1 MPPVVPPRSRAN
13 PGGDSESMSRA
24 DLHIH
29 TKYSNRPTNFFL
41 KKLKVS
47 ESMTD
52 PQAAYLIAKRRGM
65 DFVALTD
72 SDTLDGY
79 AQLAQHADVIP
90 ACETTVQFPE
100 DGCPVRLL
108 VYGLND
114 AQLAKLLA
122 YRGNLYSVRDYLLAE
137 NLYHVVAQ
145 PLEPHDG
152 KLSADH
158 LERMLLLFDHYE
170 ARSGGRQMRTNLFAA
185 AFLDALTPEYL
196 DQLQRKWKIV
206 PASERPWQK
215 GQIGASNDYCAQY
228 IGLTWTETPRVNN
241 AAEFMLQLRARAG
254 VPQGNH
260 GSTIASAHSMYR
272 VGSQPYAQK
281 VLKREGDLQGILE
294 LILTRV
300 LSPERPS
307 RRQVVRTLIGSIKG
321 LFKIRKAPSPIE
333 RKLISEII
341 RAYRAL
347 PKEDRL
353 GGIERDD
360 LPTFDAR
367 LYNMAD
373 RVLSDVSYRL
383 LADAMKD
390 FERGQIGGGLP
401 LIAALLPI
409 QSVMAPY
416 LYSFDKLNRDRKL
429 IAEVTQRVD
438 GVLELPKKAP
448 RKKVAWF
455 SDTVTDVNG
464 VSMTLQRMSE
474 IAEKL
479 DEDLQIICSVA
490 ESRAPQGSKFLNFP
504 PVGEIAI
511 PDYELQK
518 LSVPPI
524 LRIVQYLESQD
535 FDEYIISTPG
545 PIGLIAMFCAR
556 LFKVPVRAI
565 YHSDFP
571 QHVRQITGDEGLEET
586 TWKFMRWFYGLADA
600 VYSPS
605 DHYRKQLVEHGFNP
619 RRLFIYTRG
628 TDLDFYNPRHRD
640 ETFYQPH
647 GISNRVIFVYTGRVS
662 REKNL
667 DVVIDAFLQDEVLQ
681 KKAALAIVG
690 DGPYREELA
699 ARNLP
704 PMIVFPGFVKGKQ
717 LAKAYASGDVFV
729 FPSTTDTYGNSV
741 LEAQAS
747 GLPSLVSNEGGP
759 KEIILPGESGLVL
772 PGYDV
777 NAWRDAMRSLVESD
791 DLRHRMAAA
800 ARARAATRDWTT
812 AFREFWDEDPYPKAD
827 EAVRA
832 VVIA

>member
-1 MPPVVPPRSRAN
+1 
-13 PGGDSESMSRA
+13 MSKA

-29 TKYSNRPTNFFL
+29 TKFSNRPTNFFL
-41 KKLKVS
+41 KKMKVS
-47 ESMTD
+47 ESMTE
-52 PQAAYLIAKRRGM
+52 PVAAYEQAKRRGM

-72 SDTLDGY
+72 SDTLEGY
-79 AQLAQHADVIP
+79 AQLAHHADVIP
-90 ACETTVQFPE
+90 ACETATQFPE
-100 DGCPVRLL
+100 DGCPVHLL
-108 VYGLND
+108 IYGLND
-114 AQLAKLLA
+114 AQLSKILSF
-122 YRGNLYSVRDYLLAE
+122 RGNLYTVRDYLLSE
-137 NLYHVVAQ
+137 DLFHVVAQ

-158 LERMLLLFDHYE
+158 IERLLLLFDHFE
-170 ARSGGRQMRTNLFAA
+170 SRSGGRQQRTNEFMS

-196 DQLQRKWKIV
+196 DQIQRKWKIQ

-215 GQIGASNDYCAQY
+215 GQIGSSNDYCGQY
-228 IGLTWTETPRVNN
+228 AGLTWTETASVRTS
-241 AAEFMLQLRARAG
+241 AEYLQKLRQRTG
-254 VPQGNH
+254 VPQGLH
-260 GSTIASAHSMYR
+260 GSTISSAHSMYR
-272 VGSQPYAQK
+272 VGAQIYAQK
-281 VLKREGDLQGILE
+281 VRKSEGDVQGLLE

-300 LSPERPS
+300 LTPEKPTK
-307 RRQVVRTLIGSIKG
+307 RQVTRAVWESVKS
-321 LFKIRKAPSPIE
+321 LFKIRKKPSAVE
-333 RKLISEII
+333 RKLIAETI

-347 PKEDRL
+347 PKEERMV
-353 GGIERDD
+353 GIERDD
-360 LPTFDAR
+360 LETFDAR

-373 RVLSDVSYRL
+373 RVLSNVSYRL
-383 LADAMKD
+383 LEDAMKD
-390 FERGQIGGGLP
+390 FERGQIGSGLP

-409 QSVMAPY
+409 QGVMAPY
-416 LYSFDKLNRDRKL
+416 IYSFDKLNRDRKL
-429 IAEVTQRVD
+429 VKEISARVE
-438 GVLELPKKAP
+438 GTLELPKKSG

-464 VSMTLQRMSE
+464 VSMTLHKMSDV
-474 IAEKL
+474 AEKL
-479 DEDLQIICSVA
+479 DADLEIICSVA
-490 ESRAPQGSKFLNFP
+490 ESRGPTGTKFLNFP
-504 PVGEIAI
+504 PVGEVSI

-524 LRIVQYLESQD
+524 LRIMKYLESQD

-545 PIGLIAMFCAR
+545 PVGLLAMFAAK
-556 LFKVPVRAI
+556 LYQVPVRAI

-571 QHVRQITGDEGLEET
+571 QHVRQITGDEGLEKT
-586 TWKFMRWFYGLADA
+586 TWKFMRWFYGMADA

-605 DHYRKQLVEHGFNP
+605 DHYRKQLVDHGFNP

-640 ETFYQPH
+640 EEFYKPH
-647 GISNRVIFVYTGRVS
+647 GITDRVIFVYTGRVS

-667 DVVIDAFLQDEVLQ
+667 DVVVDAFLQDEVLQ

-690 DGPYREELA
+690 DGPFRDELI
-699 ARNLP
+699 ARKLP

-759 KEIILPGESGLVL
+759 KEIILPNESGFVL

-777 NAWRDAMRSLVESD
+777 NAWREAMRSLVESD

-800 ARARAATRDWTT
+800 ARARAATRDWST
-812 AFREFWDEDPYPKAD
+812 AFREFWDEDPYPKSD
-827 EAVRA
+827 EEVRA

>member
-1 MPPVVPPRSRAN
+1 
-13 PGGDSESMSRA
+13 MSRA

-52 PQAAYLIAKRRGM
+52 PLAAYQLAKRRGM
-65 DFVALTD
+65 DFIALTD
-72 SDTLDGY
+72 SDSLDGY
-79 AQLAQHADVIP
+79 AQLAQFADVIP
-90 ACETTVQFPE
+90 ACETTLQFPE
-100 DGCPVRLL
+100 DGCPVR
-108 VYGLND
+108 VMICGLND
-114 AQLAKLLA
+114 AQLAKMLSL
-122 YRGNLYSVRDYLLAE
+122 RGNLYNVREYLHAE

-152 KLSADH
+152 KLSPDH
-158 LERMLLLFDHYE
+158 VERLLLLFDHFE
-170 ARSGGRQMRTNLFAA
+170 ARSCGRQQRSNEFTS
-185 AFLDALTPEYL
+185 AFLDALTPEYF
-196 DQLQRKWKIV
+196 DQIQRKWKIT

-215 GQIGASNDYCAQY
+215 GQIGSSNDYCGQY
-228 IGLTWTETPRVNN
+228 IGLTWTEAPRVATAN
-241 AAEFMLQLRARAG
+241 EFLQQLRMRKGTPAG
-254 VPQGNH
+254 MH

-272 VGSQPYAQK
+272 VGAQLYASK
-281 VLKREGDLQGILE
+281 VLRREGDVQGILE
-294 LILTRV
+294 LILTRL
-300 LSPERPS
+300 LSPEKPS
-307 RRQVVRTLIGSIKG
+307 KKQVASSLWDAFKN
-321 LFKIRKAPSPIE
+321 LFKMRKKPSAIE
-333 RKLISEII
+333 RKLIAEVI
-341 RAYRAL
+341 RAYREL
-347 PKEDRL
+347 PKDERL
-353 GGIERDD
+353 GGIDRDD
-360 LPTFDAR
+360 LQTFDAR

-373 RVLSDVSYRL
+373 RVLSKVSYQL
-383 LADAMKD
+383 LSDAMKD
-390 FERGQIGGGLP
+390 FERGQIGSGLP
-401 LIAALLPI
+401 LVAALLPI

-429 IAEVTQRVD
+429 IRELSARVE
-438 GVLELPKKAP
+438 GTLELPKKSA

-464 VSMTLQRMSE
+464 VSMTLHRMSE
-474 IAEKL
+474 VAEKL
-479 DEDLQIICSVA
+479 DADLEIICSVA
-490 ESRAPQGSKFLNFP
+490 ESRAPTGSKFLNFP
-504 PVGEIAI
+504 PVGEISI

-524 LRIVQYLESQD
+524 LRIVKYLESQN

-545 PIGLIAMFCAR
+545 PVGLIAMFAAK
-556 LFKVPVRAI
+556 LFGVPVRAI

-571 QHVRQITGDEGLEET
+571 QHVRQITGDEGLEKT

-605 DHYRKQLVEHGFNP
+605 DHYRKQLIDHGFNP

-640 ETFYQPH
+640 EEFYKPH
-647 GISNRVIFVYTGRVS
+647 GISDRVIFVYTGRVS

-667 DVVIDAFLQDEVLQ
+667 DVVVDAFLQDEVLQ
-681 KKAALAIVG
+681 EKAALAIVG
-690 DGPYREELA
+690 DGPFRDELI
-699 ARNLP
+699 ARKLP

-777 NAWRDAMRSLVESD
+777 NAWREAMRSLVESD

-800 ARARAATRDWTT
+800 ARARAATRDWST

-827 EAVRA
+827 EEVRA
-832 VVIA
+832 IVIA